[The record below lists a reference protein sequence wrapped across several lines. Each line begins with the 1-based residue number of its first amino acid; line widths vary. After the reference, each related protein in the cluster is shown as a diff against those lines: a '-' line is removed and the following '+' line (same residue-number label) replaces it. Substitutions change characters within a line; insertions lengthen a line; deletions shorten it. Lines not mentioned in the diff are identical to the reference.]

1 MVNIPKKARTSS
13 KLALTYERYNYSIF
27 ICLIF
32 EKKQNNI

>member
-27 ICLIF
+27 ICLILK
-32 EKKQNNI
+32 KKQNNI

>member
-1 MVNIPKKARTSS
+1 MVNVSKKARTPSQ
-13 KLALTYERYNYSIF
+13 LALTYERYNYSIF